1 MSRRASRSLRD
12 RPSRREAVE
21 ARLLTVLERRL
32 EQGQSLASITVD
44 SLVTEAGVSRA
55 NFYIHFQDKVDLL
68 EGWLL
73 ETRQVL
79 FEVSNAW
86 YGAAASQL
94 TQRGLQ
100 ELLREIFDVYRARM
114 TLMRAMYETVLH
126 DPTMRE
132 EFAEAFEQHFAAL
145 TEHIRAGQRD
155 GVIDPKLDARAIAE
169 WLICLI
175 ERVPMQIDRNAA
187 PRELER
193 QTAAI
198 GQIIYRTLYDRGSRT
213 TPR

>member
-12 RPSRREAVE
+12 RPSRREALE
-21 ARLLTVLERRL
+21 ARLLAVLERRL

-73 ETRQVL
+73 ETRRIL
-79 FEVSNAW
+79 FEVSNSW
-86 YGAAASQL
+86 YATDASQL
-94 TQRGLQ
+94 SQQRLH

-114 TLMRAMYETVLH
+114 TLMRAMYETILH
-126 DPTMRE
+126 DPTVRE
-132 EFAEAFEQHFAAL
+132 EFAEAFELHFAAL

-155 GVIDPKLDARAIAE
+155 GAICPELDPRATAE

-175 ERVPMQIDRNAA
+175 ERVPMQIDRDAS
-187 PRELER
+187 PRELEGH
-193 QTAAI
+193 TAAI
-198 GQIIYRTLYDRGSRT
+198 AQIIHRTLYDRGG
-213 TPR
+213 P